1 MRASAIKQDP
11 NKNTLQIRDLLIM
24 KNVAKSKL
32 DQQAGAIGVE
42 QQLSATELAF
52 VTGGVVVIKPPVRD
66 GGVSALHIGD
76 GDGPDWDKV

>member
-1 MRASAIKQDP
+1 
-11 NKNTLQIRDLLIM
+11 M
-24 KNVAKSKL
+24 KNVAKSNLKP
-32 DQQAGAIGVE
+32 QVATIGAE

-52 VTGGVVVIKPPVRD
+52 VSGGVVVIKPPVRD